1 MALRSKI
8 DRIGVTHGRGL
19 SWESHVLANKL
30 LGVKAALRKGCLRAR
45 AIKHG
50 HTDKS
55 EREEEALYG
64 GGG

>member
-1 MALRSKI
+1 MLRSKI
-8 DRIGVTHGRGL
+8 DSICATHGCGL
-19 SWESHVLANKL
+19 SCESHVLAGKL
-30 LGVKAALRKGCLRAR
+30 LGVKTAVTKGCLRTR

-55 EREEEALYG
+55 EREEEALCG